1 MEDNF
6 NPNLPYKNLG
16 HMTSNLFIADY
27 VKNNP
32 RFHIREISKTL
43 YQRDSRLYADRI
55 ENYHCDAF
63 DCTNRTTLKVI
74 IQSNTTG
81 ESYSRNY
88 CYKCA
93 TRCGFSSYLIKE
105 EE

>member
-1 MEDNF
+1 MENNF

-32 RFHIREISKTL
+32 RFHIREISKIL
-43 YQRDSRLYADRI
+43 FYKDSNFRNNRKVD
-55 ENYHCDAF
+55 NCDGF
-63 DCTNRTTLKVI
+63 DCINRKTLKVI
-74 IQSNTTG
+74 IQSNETG